1 MKPSTAAILAAL
13 LLAACYN
20 NEADGERL
28 KAQWQKQ
35 LAALPVGADSAQI
48 KAWAWENRIF
58 LTADRQ
64 GYTAARE
71 FLGGGDAA
79 CQRWLVTLTVKTD
92 VEGRVLDSQV
102 ESTCD

>member
-48 KAWAWENRIF
+48 RAWAWANRMF

-79 CQRWLVTLTVKTD
+79 CQR
-92 VEGRVLDSQV
+92 
-102 ESTCD
+102 

>member
-35 LAALPVGADSAQI
+35 LAALPVGA
-48 KAWAWENRIF
+48 WENRIF

-64 GYTAARE
+64 GYTAVRE

-92 VEGRVLDSQV
+92 AEGRVLDSQV
-102 ESTCD
+102 ESACD